1 MVKRKAAISIDEWLS
16 RATVNPADS
25 HLTATTSTEGLA
37 AANRF
42 PSEVVGPTLTGEP
55 GVNPTVTGGPGVNPT
70 VTGSPV
76 PTVAEDRSRQREDNS
91 EWFWVLLEHARY
103 ERW

>member
-55 GVNPTVTGGPGVNPT
+55 GVNPTL
-70 VTGSPV
+70 TGSPI
-76 PTVAEDRSRQREDNS
+76 PTVAEDRSRKREDNS